1 MCEHKGWPPVMDSD
15 ANQPGTS
22 LYTGA
27 NGDAPGKPNFDQV
40 PILSFF
46 DHQQHRRLR
55 RRESGNAGNP
65 VLLGRILVAGAVRW
79 SDAGKGDAGK
89 GDAGNLQ
96 LYWGQWL
103 SWTPTMT
110 VYANMNS
117 ADLVLKHI

>member
-1 MCEHKGWPPVMDSD
+1 MAPR
-15 ANQPGTS
+15 
-22 LYTGA
+22 
-27 NGDAPGKPNFDQV
+27 NGLG
-40 PILSFF
+40 
-46 DHQQHRRLR
+46 RRVR

-65 VLLGRILVAGAVRW
+65 GLLGRILVAGAVRW

-89 GDAGNLQ
+89 GDAGKGDAGKGDGGNLQ

>member
-1 MCEHKGWPPVMDSD
+1 MAPR
-15 ANQPGTS
+15 
-22 LYTGA
+22 
-27 NGDAPGKPNFDQV
+27 NGLG
-40 PILSFF
+40 
-46 DHQQHRRLR
+46 RRVR

-65 VLLGRILVAGAVRW
+65 GLLGRILVAGAVRW

-89 GDAGNLQ
+89 GDGGNLQ